1 MRIAIVSKLAIFVS
15 DESFL
20 YCLSSSFDCNYYFGT
35 KRQAAIRRVTGKTFV
50 LEDMKTEMMNLR
62 NIG

>member
-50 LEDMKTEMMNLR
+50 LDDLK
-62 NIG
+62 